1 MPTQTKSANPTIYAQ
16 ETLKTQIE
24 SLLKAHKIDAPLE
37 TPPENIDADLAMPT
51 FALAKTLKK
60 PPHIIAQ
67 DLEKT
72 IKPPNNTLIKQIK
85 AQGPYLNF
93 YKDNEKYTEI
103 VLKNITTTKQN
114 YGKKPQKKQKVMIEY
129 SQANTHKAFHVGHI
143 RGTSLGESLART
155 MKHEGYQVTQAN
167 YQGDTGAHV
176 AKWLWCYLKYHKNET
191 PPAKQ
196 SEKWIASIYV
206 ESIKKLNEN
215 PEKFQKE
222 IDKINSDLE
231 NNADP
236 NLTALWKKTREWSL
250 KSLEDIYKDLDA
262 HFDHYFF
269 ERQMEAR
276 AKELV
281 KDLLKSGV
289 AKTDQD
295 ATIIDLKKHN
305 LGIWVLLRKDGT
317 CLYSAK
323 DIALAE
329 KKFKK
334 YNIDKSIY
342 VIGAAQSLH
351 MQQLFKTLELMNF
364 KNAKNCHH
372 LSFAEVRLP
381 TGKMSSRTGENILYT
396 DMLEELLAYAKQE
409 VTKRHPGWT
418 QKEKDTSAKNITISA
433 LKFSMLNQ
441 SPNKLITFS
450 PKEALNFEGDTGPYI
465 QYTHARAHSILRQTG
480 PARSFNPALLKEK
493 EELDLI
499 KKLSYFPQTLTKT
512 CEQYDPNQLASYLL
526 ELSHDF
532 NTFYHRHPVLKAQK
546 DLRDSRLTLVYAT
559 MQVLN
564 NGMYLLGI
572 TAPEQM

>member
-1 MPTQTKSANPTIYAQ
+1 MQTNYAQ

-24 SLLKAHKIDAPLE
+24 TLLKSHKIDAPLE

-60 PPHIIAQ
+60 APHLIAQ

-72 IKPPNNTLIKQIK
+72 IKPPKNSLIKQIK
-85 AQGPYLNF
+85 AEGPYLNF

-103 VLKNITTTKQN
+103 VLKNITTTKQD
-114 YGKKPQKKQKVMIEY
+114 YGKKPPKNQNVMIEY

-143 RGTSLGESLART
+143 RGTSIGESLART
-155 MKHEGYQVTQAN
+155 MKHEGYHVTQAN

-176 AKWLWCYLKYHKNET
+176 AKWLWCYQKYHKNEI
-191 PPAKQ
+191 PPKKQ

-206 ESIKKLNEN
+206 ESVKKTTKEN
-215 PEKFQKE
+215 QKE

-231 NNADP
+231 NNTDP
-236 NLTALWKKTREWSL
+236 DLTALWKKTREWSL

-269 ERQMEAR
+269 ERQMETR

-281 KDLLKSGV
+281 KDILKSRI
-289 AKTDQD
+289 AKIDQN
-295 ATIIDLKKHN
+295 ATIIDLNK

-342 VIGAAQSLH
+342 IIGAAQSLH

-409 VTKRHPGWT
+409 VTKRHPEWS
-418 QKEKDTSAKNITISA
+418 QKEKDISAKNITISA

-465 QYTHARAHSILRQTG
+465 QYTHARAHSILRQSTHN
-480 PARSFNPALLKEK
+480 PSRPFNPVLLKEK
-493 EELDLI
+493 EEQDLI
-499 KKLSYFPQTLTKT
+499 KKLSYFPQTVTKT

-546 DLRDSRLTLVYAT
+546 DLRDTRLTLVYAT

-564 NGMYLLGI
+564 NGLYLLAI
-572 TAPEQM
+572 TAPQQM